1 MVQDACFKIIPALFG
16 LLSDKADHVF
26 VLDELDRSL
35 HTQLSYKL
43 MELFLE
49 NSGNRKSQLIVTTH
63 DTSLL
68 DLDLLRR
75 DEIWFL
81 EKDRLGVSSL
91 FSLEEFELS
100 KKHEHRKGIPWWT
113 AWRNPCYCPVTI
125 NLSGQRVT
133 MARKRSHSRGKR
145 GNQKSGYL

>member
-1 MVQDACFKIIPALFG
+1 MESDGTRRLLKLIPALFG
-16 LLSDKADHVF
+16 LLNKKADYVF

-75 DEIWFL
+75 DEIWLL
-81 EKDRLGVSSL
+81 EKDGHGVSSL
-91 FSLEEFELS
+91 FSLEEFKLVDKMNIE
-100 KKHEHRKGIPWWT
+100 K
-113 AWRNPCYCPVTI
+113 
-125 NLSGQRVT
+125 
-133 MARKRSHSRGKR
+133 
-145 GNQKSGYL
+145 GYLGGRFGAIPILSSFDVFEWAK